1 MKRKISEE
9 FKKAKREMIERRTKC
24 HECEDYAT
32 ELHHIIAV
40 EDGGTDDIENLM
52 PLCKECHKEYTSEQ
66 TTERNKM
73 WIELNINNDG
83 EVLAQC
89 KGEQAGVSLG
99 KIDVDKKSTTPVSI
113 ENKMT
118 EEQTGIPHHYVY
130 EWIVTVEIPATTE
143 RESKEKLK
151 KFKQELF
158 SRYAV
163 TDDVWLTGIKRWNGN
178 K

>member
-1 MKRKISEE
+1 MKREISME
-9 FKKAKREMIERRTKC
+9 FMKARREMIERRTKC

-52 PLCKECHKEYTSEQ
+52 PLCKECHKEHTSDQ

-73 WIELNINNDG
+73 WVALNIDGNG
-83 EVLAQC
+83 EVTAQY
-89 KGEQAGVSLG
+89 KGDQEVVPMGNIKIGTEG
-99 KIDVDKKSTTPVSI
+99 KTAMADKI
-113 ENKMT
+113 
-118 EEQTGIPHHYVY
+118 HYQY

-143 RESKEKLK
+143 RESKETLK
-151 KFKQELF
+151 KFKSELF
-158 SRYAV
+158 NRYAV
-163 TDDVWLTGIKRWNGN
+163 TDDVWLTGIRRWNGN